1 MVDVRFAALCLAE
14 PLDRCVPTVR
24 LLPELRA
31 NDSLKHSS
39 TATMHILRCS
49 YLPLYTQHV
58 LRPFSTDAFP
68 STVTSITP
76 RVQPNTAHSQPPA
89 AMSDVIMHDVTPI
102 ISTQRETSI
111 LDLFII
117 IRAREDMKS
126 DETDLYLDNDDER
139 YRDMFNYMQVG
150 AECRTIIDI
159 VQHRTCTRLLY
170 VLRPA
175 AYLTPRSI

>member
-1 MVDVRFAALCLAE
+1 
-14 PLDRCVPTVR
+14 
-24 LLPELRA
+24 
-31 NDSLKHSS
+31 
-39 TATMHILRCS
+39 MHILRSS
-49 YLPLYTQHV
+49 YLPLYSQHV

-76 RVQPNTAHSQPPA
+76 RLHSNTAHAQPPA
-89 AMSDVIMHDVTPI
+89 AMSDVILHDVTPI

-139 YRDMFNYMQVG
+139 YRDMFNYMQVS
-150 AECRTIIDI
+150 AER
-159 VQHRTCTRLLY
+159 RLL
-170 VLRPA
+170 LILCNTGLA
-175 AYLTPRSI
+175 D